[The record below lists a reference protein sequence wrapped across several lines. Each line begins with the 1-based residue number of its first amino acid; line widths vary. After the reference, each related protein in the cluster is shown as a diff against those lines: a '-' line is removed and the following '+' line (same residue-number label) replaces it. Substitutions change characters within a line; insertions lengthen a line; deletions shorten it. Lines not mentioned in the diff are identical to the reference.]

1 VLGGYLL
8 LFPYRRVTV
17 IIIRFLTQVP
27 AYVAIGMR
35 FVLQLIQ
42 SIGVFGGTEGTSVA
56 YAAHIGGFVLGVA
69 IIKPFAL
76 GRVYGQERAGLY
88 DPPPNY
94 PADDYPRGPWQ

>member
-1 VLGGYLL
+1 ML